1 MIKALADKVMV
12 QEMKREKSKGGLIIP
27 DSVQEPQAYGTVL
40 SIGEKV
46 ESPIQVG
53 DVVVFH
59 QNGGMTLMV
68 EGKFLRCVMENEL
81 YGLVE
86 SNEIIEQLSMLEMKQ
101 SDMDKIAEAE
111 GKAREAAGGS
121 RIVRV

>member
-53 DVVVFH
+53 DVVDEWKY
-59 QNGGMTLMV
+59 GGA
-68 EGKFLRCVMENEL
+68 
-81 YGLVE
+81 
-86 SNEIIEQLSMLEMKQ
+86 LSMRMGEM
-101 SDMDKIAEAE
+101 
-111 GKAREAAGGS
+111 
-121 RIVRV
+121 IVRNGIEIYSRLTAMS